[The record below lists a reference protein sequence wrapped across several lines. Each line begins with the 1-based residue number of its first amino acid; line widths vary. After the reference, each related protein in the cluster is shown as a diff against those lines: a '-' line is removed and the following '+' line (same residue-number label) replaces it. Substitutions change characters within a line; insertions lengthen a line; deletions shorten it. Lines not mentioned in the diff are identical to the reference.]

1 MIVDL
6 DGALI
11 EARDARVSPFD
22 GAYQYGD
29 GIFDTLRSYRG
40 HLFQFDAHLERL
52 RRQAELLQLDLDLDR
67 APWETRITALLD
79 ANDLI
84 DVDARVR
91 IQVSRGGD
99 ETTDHVGAAPDDV
112 EPVTLIT
119 ARALSVVVEAQQ
131 RDGIRALSMQPAFA
145 RGNFP
150 QIKSLNYLPSLMALR
165 FAREAGYE
173 EAILLNAHRR
183 VLESA
188 TGNVFVVDGNVLRT
202 PSSRLGILPGIARD
216 TVLGLA
222 SGVGLQVDDVLGE
235 LRDLVLADEVFLTN
249 AVREIVPVVGID
261 QATIGTGMPGPW
273 TQRLQE
279 AYREEVDR
287 QRESLGEPASDQ

>member
-6 DGALI
+6 DGALLDAS
-11 EARDARVSPFD
+11 EARVSPFD

-29 GIFDTLRSYRG
+29 GLFDTLRSYG
-40 HLFQFDAHLERL
+40 GFLFRFDAHLERL
-52 RRQAELLQLDLDLDR
+52 RRQAEMLQLDVDLTR
-67 APWETRITALLD
+67 ESWQTRITALLD

-84 DVDARVR
+84 DTDARVR
-91 IQVSRGGD
+91 IQISRGGD
-99 ETTDHVGAAPDDV
+99 ASTDHVSAAPHDV

-119 ARALSVVVEAQQ
+119 ARAIGAVIEAQQ
-131 RDGIRALSMQPAFA
+131 RDGIRVMSMQPAFA

-165 FAREAGYE
+165 FARDAGYE
-173 EAILLNAHRR
+173 EAILLNGHRR

-188 TGNVFVVDGNVLRT
+188 TGNVFAIDGNVLRT

-216 TVLGLA
+216 TALHLAPELGLR
-222 SGVGLQVDDVLGE
+222 VDEVLGE
-235 LRDLVLADEVFLTN
+235 IRDVILAEEVFLTN
-249 AVREIVPVVGID
+249 SLREVVPVTAVD
-261 QATIGTGMPGPW
+261 QSTIGSGIPGPW

-279 AYREEVDR
+279 RYREEVDR
-287 QRESLGEPASDQ
+287 ARADD